1 MGQRIPLKPILQ
13 RQILVKNKHCC
24 CICQKDGYGKEVIIH
39 HIDGNNSN
47 NIIPNLAILC
57 LVHASMADAGLNKG
71 KLGSGKKLS
80 QNEIKEFKRIWER
93 KIEEEGKFQ
102 RATIPD
108 YQKRQLETLYL
119 FQIRNTKNRVLSYKD
134 SDSRIEEEFEY
145 FDQLVIEEF
154 ISKLKIR
161 RMLIDAYSDMVF
173 QSIETNNLA
182 KRLAK
187 SLWGLFLHLAGP
199 HYVTIG
205 SEDKKLFKKS
215 LENLKILGEWT
226 AKYSSKNS
234 TLKEVCSI
242 IHDFAEIATWYNLS
256 TEKKRILRMLTF
268 IQKSCDKFKEELIS
282 KKSMKVRQERKEIV
296 ENTIQKVKAI
306 K

>member
-1 MGQRIPLKPILQ
+1 M
-13 RQILVKNKHCC
+13 
-24 CICQKDGYGKEVIIH
+24 IIH

-47 NIIPNLAILC
+47 NIITNLAILC
-57 LVHASMADAGLNKG
+57 LVHASMADAGLSKG

-80 QNEIKEFKRIWER
+80 NNEIKEFKRIWER
-93 KIEEEGKFQ
+93 KIEEEGNFQ
-102 RATIPD
+102 KATIPD
-108 YQKRQLETLYL
+108 YQKKQLETLYL
-119 FQIRNTKNRVLSYKD
+119 FQIQNTKNRILSYKD
-134 SDSRIEEEFEY
+134 SDSKIEEEFEY

-154 ISKLKIR
+154 VSKLKIR
-161 RMLIDAYSDMVF
+161 RMLLDAYTDMAL

-199 HYVTIG
+199 HYVTIE

-215 LENLKILGEWT
+215 LENLETLGEWT
-226 AKYSSKNS
+226 AEFSSKNS
-234 TLKEVCSI
+234 TLKAVCSI

-256 TEKKRILRMLTF
+256 IEKKRILRMLTV
-268 IQKSCDKFKEELIS
+268 IEKSCDKFKEELIS

-296 ENTIQKVKAI
+296 KNTIKKVKAI